1 MKIAPAPVAVT
12 AAAAAATSL
21 ASQTADIA
29 NLRDRV
35 DPDLFPIVVEEA
47 QELFPLMDSA
57 LGAWKADPGATEPRE
72 QVLRAL
78 HTLKGSARMAGAM
91 RFGEMAHR
99 AETSIAEVA
108 SAGGI
113 SAADVDSIKANVDD
127 LQALL
132 NEMLGKPAEA
142 PKKAEPAP
150 EPAPAAPAPEAA
162 APQTAAAEVAAPQ
175 PAAAARAGDIAPPAP
190 LSMVQARAVASQ
202 VVRVRSQLLDR
213 MLTQAGEVLT
223 TRARLDIGVAQLRT
237 SLDDLTGNLDRLRQQ
252 LRDVEMQAESQLQS
266 RQALSRDEQRN
277 FDPLEF
283 DRFTRLQ
290 ELTRMMAES
299 VNDVAT
305 VQRSLQRSVE
315 VCENDLAAQARQSR
329 ELQHDLLRTRMVEF
343 ESISERL
350 YRVVRQAAREVG
362 KKVRLDIT
370 GGNIE
375 VDRGILERMTGA
387 FEHLLR
393 NSVTHGIEAEDV
405 RAARN
410 KDVTGL
416 VSIDVQQ
423 AGNDVSVTFHDDGA
437 GLDLTRIREKAIQK
451 GLITPE
457 QQLSEDE
464 LARLVFASGL
474 STAAKVSELAGRG
487 VGMDVVRAEVQAL
500 GGRIEISTKP
510 GEGSSFR
517 LLLPLTMAVT
527 HVVMLRVGDVRIGV
541 PANVV
546 EIVRR
551 VSDSQLQEAYRART
565 YNYADEDVPFYW
577 SGALL
582 QSSTRSAEPPSRSTP
597 VVIFRSA
604 AQRVAVH
611 VDEVLGNQ
619 EVVVKALGPQLSTLP
634 GLVAIT
640 TLASG
645 DVALIYNP
653 VALASVY
660 GEEAQRVTQLAGE
673 QPQEAAPAAP
683 TQAAIAAP
691 DLEPLVL
698 VVDDSITVRRVT
710 QRMLQREGFRVAMAA
725 DGLQG
730 LERLQEERPAVVLS
744 DIEMPRM
751 DGFDFVRNIRADA
764 SMADL
769 PVIMITSRIAEKHRE
784 HAKELGVN
792 HYLGKPYSEEALL
805 ELIRSYTE
813 KTAVPA

>member
-1 MKIAPAPVAVT
+1 
-12 AAAAAATSL
+12 
-21 ASQTADIA
+21 
-29 NLRDRV
+29 
-35 DPDLFPIVVEEA
+35 
-47 QELFPLMDSA
+47 
-57 LGAWKADPGATEPRE
+57 
-72 QVLRAL
+72 
-78 HTLKGSARMAGAM
+78 
-91 RFGEMAHR
+91 
-99 AETSIAEVA
+99 
-108 SAGGI
+108 
-113 SAADVDSIKANVDD
+113 
-127 LQALL
+127 
-132 NEMLGKPAEA
+132 
-142 PKKAEPAP
+142 
-150 EPAPAAPAPEAA
+150 
-162 APQTAAAEVAAPQ
+162 
-175 PAAAARAGDIAPPAP
+175 
-190 LSMVQARAVASQ
+190 MVQARAAASQ

-213 MLTQAGEVLT
+213 LLTQAGEVLT
-223 TRARLDIGVAQLRT
+223 TRARLDIGVGQLRT
-237 SLDDLTGNLDRLRQQ
+237 SLADLTGNLERLRRQ
-252 LRDVEMQAESQLQS
+252 LRDVEVQAESQLQS

-362 KKVRLDIT
+362 KKVRMDIV

-375 VDRGILERMTGA
+375 MDRGILERMTGA

-405 RAARN
+405 RLARN
-410 KDVTGL
+410 KDATGM
-416 VSIDVQQ
+416 VSVDVQQ
-423 AGNDVSVTFHDDGA
+423 AGNDVSITFRDDGA
-437 GLDLTRIREKAIQK
+437 GLDLARIRDKAIQK
-451 GLITPE
+451 GIITPE

-464 LARLVFASGL
+464 LSRLIFASGL
-474 STAAKVSELAGRG
+474 STAAKVSGLAGRG

-500 GGRIEISTKP
+500 GGRIEISSRL
-510 GEGSSFR
+510 GEGTSFR

-527 HVVMLRVGDVRIGV
+527 HVVMLRSGDVRIGV

-551 VSDSQLQEAYRART
+551 VSEAQMQQAYLTRT
-565 YNYADEDVPFYW
+565 FSYDNENVPFYW

-582 QSSTRSAEPPSRSTP
+582 QHSTRSTEPPARSMP

-604 AQRVAVH
+604 GQRVAMH

-619 EVVVKALGPQLSTLP
+619 EVVVKALGSQLSTLP

-660 GEEAQRVTQLAGE
+660 GEDAQRVTQVAGV
-673 QPQEAAPAAP
+673 QTQEEAAAPAVLP
-683 TQAAIAAP
+683 TQEVPIAAP

-805 ELIRSYTE
+805 ALIRSYTE
-813 KTAVPA
+813 KAVPA